1 MNKSHIKTVGV
12 GVMDHVQS
20 PDQMELL
27 QRCPGLLAAPMEGVS
42 SSYKVFGMTAFLEKY
57 QENLRQMGH
66 FHLDHFAVF
75 EGRHPRVVVCHLP
88 QAVVDMHAAF
98 SPEVVPQTRKEPDP
112 KDPHHQSVW
121 LVRGKKRGELSL
133 FHLNRSLE
141 EFPATQGE
149 ITLQLYMGRN
159 LGRVSLPLLREVCRC
174 AEWLHTGSAGP
185 SSRQNSCAL

>member
-1 MNKSHIKTVGV
+1 
-12 GVMDHVQS
+12 
-20 PDQMELL
+20 
-27 QRCPGLLAAPMEGVS
+27 MEGVS

-98 SPEVVPQTRKEPDP
+98 SPEVVQQTRKEPDP

-141 EFPATQGE
+141 EFPATQGGDHPAA
-149 ITLQLYMGRN
+149 LHGQKPGPGLLASLAGGMPLCGMAPHGKRRPLFPPKQLRFMTEGSNVR
-159 LGRVSLPLLREVCRC
+159 LPK
-174 AEWLHTGSAGP
+174 
-185 SSRQNSCAL
+185 AL